1 MSRKNNLKKTK
12 FENIYEVEMDN
23 GVVNYITKFIHNGT
37 RYSEKNLTKLFGVT
51 SAKKAFDKLT
61 EIKIELSK
69 GTDIFSRKSSKI
81 DDLFLI
87 YIKKTAKEYQKNSI
101 ATYNK
106 HIKSTIGHL
115 KINKVTKEH
124 ILKIKDKMEEKGLSP
139 NTIRKI
145 KTILN
150 PIFVEAYNDEI
161 INRNVS
167 EKISFSQD
175 IPKPLLTDR
184 LAEPLID
191 AIRKIYNTALTEKNS
206 YASLFLVSIM
216 CGRRIG
222 EICEI
227 KYEDIENGW
236 VSVRASTTK
245 TYKKKN
251 HKNSTVERFPLPSE
265 VIERIENDK
274 RTTDKVFNHCK
285 RTFIDK
291 YKDMIDK
298 KCNLKL
304 KSLANDYP
312 IRSHENRNF
321 IMSILSREFGRKVV
335 GSVCLSHNSRSSDMN
350 DRYDDIEE
358 NEKLK
363 IFESYWKK
371 LREKL

>member
-124 ILKIKDKMEEKGLSP
+124 ILKIKEEMEEKGLSP
-139 NTIRKI
+139 NTVRKM

-161 INRNVS
+161 INRNVL
-167 EKISFSQD
+167 EKISFSKD

-191 AIRKIYNTALTEKNS
+191 AIRKIYKTALNEKKS
-206 YASLFLVSIM
+206 YALLFLASIM
-216 CGRRIG
+216 CTRRIG
-222 EICEI
+222 EICQI
-227 KYEDIENGW
+227 RYEDIENGW
-236 VSVRASTTK
+236 VCVRAGTTK
-245 TYKKKN
+245 TYKDK
-251 HKNSTVERFPLPSE
+251 HKDSVVERFPYTYL
-265 VIERIENDK
+265 
-274 RTTDKVFNHCK
+274 
-285 RTFIDK
+285 
-291 YKDMIDK
+291 Y
-298 KCNLKL
+298 
-304 KSLANDYP
+304 
-312 IRSHENRNF
+312 
-321 IMSILSREFGRKVV
+321 MSF
-335 GSVCLSHNSRSSDMN
+335 
-350 DRYDDIEE
+350 YDE
-358 NEKLK
+358 
-363 IFESYWKK
+363 
-371 LREKL
+371 